1 MSSEQLWPQFKLFL
15 RRYSLFVVFTAL
27 LGTALSWA
35 SVKYLVTPIY
45 ASQTSLLILPSQ
57 SKGQLGPMLNQ
68 LESQLEML
76 GPLRSVIGGQHF
88 SSSLKDL
95 VSILNSRSLAEEV
108 FARYPRLQVL
118 PEAQKELQKHKKG
131 QPKQVLLAWLL
142 KQVEVLAP
150 DGKDGTLR
158 IQVKLSDPD
167 LAAEVANTYVDKLEI
182 FVRKLITQD
191 SDEHQHYLE
200 KQLKTMGTTLQMAEE
215 ELLAYQ
221 RKHHLISLDDE
232 VKQMISQLAELEA
245 EEVSARAA
253 LKETQ
258 AKLTRLENQS
268 TELNPNWAEMANQL
282 ELSSAGL
289 SERQNEIKRARGK
302 YERML
307 AALPNQA
314 LGLAR
319 LERKITLQNQ
329 LYVLLSQQTQAAQLE
344 AARKPPL
351 FKVLDSAIP
360 PDEPVFPVMPVVLV
374 ISGIISIGL
383 GGALSLLHFA
393 THPNRPAL
401 LDNTGEQPEEQI

>member
-1 MSSEQLWPQFKLFL
+1 MSTVQLWPQFKLFL
-15 RRYSLFVVFTAL
+15 RRYSVFIVFTTL

-45 ASQTSLLILPSQ
+45 ASQASLLILPSQ

-95 VSILNSRSLAEEV
+95 ISILNSRSLAEEV
-108 FARYPRLQVL
+108 FARYPRLKVL
-118 PEAQKELQKHKKG
+118 PEAQKELKKHKKG
-131 QPKQVLLAWLL
+131 NPKQVLLAWLL
-142 KQVEVLAP
+142 KQVNILSP

-158 IQVKLSDPD
+158 IEVKLSDPQ
-167 LAAEVANTYVDKLEI
+167 LAADVANTYVDKLEI

-191 SDEHQHYLE
+191 SNEHQHYLE
-200 KQLKTMGTTLQMAEE
+200 KQLKTMGTALQLAEE

-221 RKHHLISLDDE
+221 RKHRLFSLDDE
-232 VKQMISQLAELEA
+232 VTQLISQLAELEA

-258 AKLTRLENQS
+258 AKLNRLENQS

-282 ELSSAGL
+282 ELNSAGL
-289 SERQNEIKRARGK
+289 NERQKEIKRARGK
-302 YERML
+302 YERLL

-351 FKVLDSAIP
+351 FKILDSAIP
-360 PDEPVFPVMPVVLV
+360 ADEPVFPVIPVVLV

-383 GGALSLLHFA
+383 GGSLSLLHFA
-393 THPNRPAL
+393 THHTKELAHAE
-401 LDNTGEQPEEQI
+401 T